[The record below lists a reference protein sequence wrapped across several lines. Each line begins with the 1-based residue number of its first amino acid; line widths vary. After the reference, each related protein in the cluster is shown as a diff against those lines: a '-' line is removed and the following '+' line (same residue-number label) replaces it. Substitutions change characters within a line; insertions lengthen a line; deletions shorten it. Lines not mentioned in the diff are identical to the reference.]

1 MKDRPEKEPGC
12 WYAERAEEEGKEL
25 ELGRAPEIKSSAGA
39 GVCIATRHKVMST
52 VLGQCKSLFKLD
64 QTANFELGTGKLFC
78 KSDYFIGIIVI
89 QLLKVQT
96 QV

>member
-39 GVCIATRHKVMST
+39 GVCIATRHKVTNT
-52 VLGQCKSLFKLD
+52 VLVNSSHFSSLTKWQILSLRLEFFAGYF
-64 QTANFELGTGKLFC
+64 ANP
-78 KSDYFIGIIVI
+78 IMI
-89 QLLKVQT
+89 
-96 QV
+96 

>member
-25 ELGRAPEIKSSAGA
+25 ELGWAPEIKSSAGA

-52 VLGQCKSLFKLD
+52 VLVNASHFSNLTKQQILSLALESYF
-64 QTANFELGTGKLFC
+64 ANP
-78 KSDYFIGIIVI
+78 II
-89 QLLKVQT
+89 L
-96 QV
+96 